1 MAVLLLPLLIPIFAE
16 IQTLFEN
23 QSYPHPCVLL
33 VQDLCPSG
41 FSVRTGVPLGLHLS
55 LHLAL
60 HWQECHQPYTIRDG
74 SKAALCMTQPRACP
88 GDHREVCPASHSK
101 VLPGFGQSPGLRFG
115 PLLVTDTFVRRT
127 VTLVQL
133 SVALFSLQ
141 VWTCSLLYADPSKSL
156 VTHCFKG
163 KGV

>member
-1 MAVLLLPLLIPIFAE
+1 MAVLLLPLLIPIFTE
-16 IQTLFEN
+16 IQTLFDN

-127 VTLVQL
+127 VTVIEYIGSAQCCFVLI
-133 SVALFSLQ
+133 AGMDMFS
-141 VWTCSLLYADPSKSL
+141 SLCRSL
-156 VTHCFKG
+156 
-163 KGV
+163 